1 MECRN
6 FRQNCV
12 EAGIGGIHLVAG
24 GNLVIGRLP
33 WPEVEKAFLE
43 MGFNRVYPPGVSP
56 RQVGEDL
63 ERDLKNSRG
72 PGAGSR
78 E

>member
-1 MECRN
+1 
-6 FRQNCV
+6 
-12 EAGIGGIHLVAG
+12 
-24 GNLVIGRLP
+24 
-33 WPEVEKAFLE
+33 VEKAFLE

-56 RQVGEDL
+56 RQVIEDL

-72 PGAGSR
+72 PGAGTR